1 MWFFLW
7 INYMTLVLIVL
18 CRILFPIPLSN
29 IKPSWIMFS
38 LNIILKE
45 WYQVLWWIY
54 ISKLSIL
61 HCLQKYSAKPVLQ
74 KSCSNG
80 FRKTHKLKAYS
91 DDSCFSNFFCCRLTT
106 LVKRNSCTSVS
117 YQFWHISEKLFRKI
131 SLSDFTFLI
140 ILKLIFAS

>member
-117 YQFWHISEKLFRKI
+117 YQFWHISKKLLCYKT
-131 SLSDFTFLI
+131 LSTT
-140 ILKLIFAS
+140 KVR

>member
-7 INYMTLVLIVL
+7 INYVTLVLIVL

-29 IKPSWIMFS
+29 VKPSWIIFS
-38 LNIILKE
+38 LNIIVKQ

-80 FRKTHKLKAYS
+80 FRKTHKLKACS
-91 DDSCFSNFFCCRLTT
+91 DVSCFSNFFCCRLAT
-106 LVKRNSCTSVS
+106 LIKRNSCTSVS

-131 SLSDFTFLI
+131 SLSDFPFLI